1 MGQTISSMVT
11 LFLVL
16 LVIALLAVV
25 VWLYLKRRPAARIEI
40 HSSLQQIRS
49 IGHLSVFKV
58 ITKEIVTE
66 TDHSWGEFGAKYLS
80 WVLSQKKMAMIF
92 EFEID
97 FRYNL
102 RSDEFTITEQIDHSY
117 AITMPP
123 CLYDVHIRD
132 IKFYD
137 EQKSRLLPWLLPDL
151 LNGFLLDGFSEDHR
165 NHLVA
170 AAKTHAQEQARHVID
185 NLESEV
191 QTSAR
196 NTLLSISQAFG
207 ADNVRFEFV
216 KQTNPVLQI
225 AFTKK
230 AV

>member
-1 MGQTISSMVT
+1 MGETIST
-11 LFLVL
+11 TAILILVL
-16 LVIALLAVV
+16 LVVALLAMVI
-25 VWLYLKRRPAARIEI
+25 WLYLKRRPGAKIEI

-49 IGHLSVFKV
+49 IGHLSVFKAV
-58 ITKEIVTE
+58 TKEIVTE
-66 TDHSWGEFGAKYLS
+66 TDHSWGKFGAKYLS

-102 RSDEFTITEQIDHSY
+102 RSDEFTITELLDQSY
-117 AITMPP
+117 TIAMPP
-123 CLYDVHIRD
+123 CIYDIHIRD

-151 LNGFLLDGFSEDHR
+151 LNGFLMDGFSEEHR
-165 NHLVA
+165 NELVS
-170 AAKTHAQEQARHVID
+170 AAKTHAQNQARHVIE

-191 QTSAR
+191 QASAR
-196 NTLLSISQAFG
+196 NTLISISQAFG
-207 ADNVRFEFV
+207 AQKVNFEFV
-216 KQTNPVLQI
+216 KQANPVLEI
-225 AFTKK
+225 AFSKK

>member
-1 MGQTISSMVT
+1 MGQTISSTVT
-11 LFLVL
+11 LFLVI
-16 LVIALLAVV
+16 LVIALLAIV
-25 VWLYLKRRPAARIEI
+25 VWLYLKRRPAAKIEI

-97 FRYNL
+97 FRYDL
-102 RSDEFTITEQIDHSY
+102 RSDEFTITEQFDQSY

-165 NHLVA
+165 NRLVA
-170 AAKTHAQEQARHVID
+170 AAKTHAQDQARHVIN

-191 QTSAR
+191 QASAR
-196 NTLLSISQAFG
+196 NTLVSISQAFG
-207 ADNVRFEFV
+207 ADNVHFEFV
-216 KQTNPVLQI
+216 KQTNPILEI
-225 AFTKK
+225 AFAKK